1 MATLLR
7 GEAPA
12 ILQAAEYAQYQGAY
26 RPPGIPL
33 HEVRRGPYDG
43 QRIAV
48 RRDAN
53 GELPRVLTMTQG
65 GRIVY
70 EYDGPDAHG
79 TAVYRY
85 SPRLSPAHEAL
96 MKAVAEVY
104 AEHALKERNT

>member
-7 GEAPA
+7 GEHPA
-12 ILQAAEYAQYQGAY
+12 ILQAAEHAQYKGAY

-33 HEVRRGPYDG
+33 KEVRRGPYDG
-43 QRIAV
+43 TRIAV
-48 RRDAN
+48 RPDTDGA
-53 GELPRVLTMTQG
+53 LPKLLTMAH

-85 SPRLSPAHEAL
+85 SPRLSPAHQGL
-96 MKAVAEVY
+96 MDGVAEVY
-104 AEHALKERNT
+104 AEHQLKGQ